1 MIILVARGRE
11 RGRGR
16 GRGKGKGKGRGTKG
30 AGSSDAGSSGAGSSG
45 ARSSSDL
52 RRSSRVKEKGRFEDE
67 IEEEEEEEEEL
78 LFSSQQIA
86 FQPSTAEQSL
96 SKQIASQPSSAEQ
109 SLPQQSSSQ
118 QSSSQ
123 QSSTQQS
130 SSQQSSSQQSSSQ
143 QSSSQQS
150 FSQGPFSL
158 KVNLDPLIIDPTD
171 NRDII
176 IRRSRSHTPITGSEN
191 MSPTGMQQS
200 QRSTPSVEIP
210 PNRVLS
216 DDRLIS
222 PTGIQ
227 QPSVKIPPNRV
238 LFDDRLIS
246 STGIQQP
253 SVKILPN
260 RDDRLT
266 NIEAI
271 LIKQGK
277 QNRAIYDLQKVT
289 LEKVLLLQA
298 QVKKI
303 KSEKSNE
310 LSQKV
315 FNVSNNL
322 ICIILSH

>member
-67 IEEEEEEEEEL
+67 IEEEEEEEEL
-78 LFSSQQIA
+78 LSSSQQIA

-118 QSSSQ
+118 QSSTQ

-130 SSQQSSSQQSSSQ
+130 SSQQS
-143 QSSSQQS
+143 
-150 FSQGPFSL
+150 FSQGSFSL

-176 IRRSRSHTPITGSEN
+176 IRRSRCHTPIIGSEN

-227 QPSVKIPPNRV
+227 QSSVKIPPNRV
-238 LFDDRLIS
+238 LSDDRLIS

-289 LEKVLLLQA
+289 LEKVSLLQA

>member
-1 MIILVARGRE
+1 MI
-11 RGRGR
+11 
-16 GRGKGKGKGRGTKG
+16 
-30 AGSSDAGSSGAGSSG
+30 
-45 ARSSSDL
+45 
-52 RRSSRVKEKGRFEDE
+52 
-67 IEEEEEEEEEL
+67 
-78 LFSSQQIA
+78 
-86 FQPSTAEQSL
+86 
-96 SKQIASQPSSAEQ
+96 
-109 SLPQQSSSQ
+109 
-118 QSSSQ
+118 
-123 QSSTQQS
+123 
-130 SSQQSSSQQSSSQ
+130 
-143 QSSSQQS
+143 
-150 FSQGPFSL
+150 
-158 KVNLDPLIIDPTD
+158 
-171 NRDII
+171 
-176 IRRSRSHTPITGSEN
+176 GSEN

-227 QPSVKIPPNRV
+227 QSSVKIPPTRV
-238 LFDDRLIS
+238 LSDDRLIS

-289 LEKVLLLQA
+289 LEKVSLLQA

-322 ICIILSH
+322 IFIILSH

>member
-1 MIILVARGRE
+1 
-11 RGRGR
+11 
-16 GRGKGKGKGRGTKG
+16 
-30 AGSSDAGSSGAGSSG
+30 
-45 ARSSSDL
+45 
-52 RRSSRVKEKGRFEDE
+52 
-67 IEEEEEEEEEL
+67 
-78 LFSSQQIA
+78 
-86 FQPSTAEQSL
+86 
-96 SKQIASQPSSAEQ
+96 
-109 SLPQQSSSQ
+109 LP
-118 QSSSQ
+118 
-123 QSSTQQS
+123 
-130 SSQQSSSQQSSSQ
+130 QQSSSQQSSSQ

-176 IRRSRSHTPITGSEN
+176 IRRSRSHTPIIGSEN

-227 QPSVKIPPNRV
+227 QSSVKIPPTRV
-238 LFDDRLIS
+238 LSDDRLIS

-289 LEKVLLLQA
+289 LEKVSLLQA

-322 ICIILSH
+322 IFIILSH